1 MDVDHYSA
9 VQNVDDGFDV
19 PRLNPPLRL
28 QKRSE
33 KLGGYSGMMLPMP
46 VPTGKHGFD
55 APKPDAMW
63 NLGGFMFGAMGR
75 YMSTD
80 GKDFNLDK
88 CNVDFSCA
96 YFPTS
101 VPTN

>member
-1 MDVDHYSA
+1 MYSSI
-9 VQNVDDGFDV
+9 V
-19 PRLNPPLRL
+19 R
-28 QKRSE
+28 
-33 KLGGYSGMMLPMP
+33 
-46 VPTGKHGFD
+46 
-55 APKPDAMW
+55 
-63 NLGGFMFGAMGR
+63 GFMFGTMGR

-101 VPTN
+101 VPN